1 MKAIFPVGLVLV
13 CLLSVFNW
21 GSAIAATTPDKAVSS
36 TSTTKV
42 APTTPVKKVAPVKK
56 ADVANKPVA
65 HKPRPP
71 IASKSKAASE
81 VVRTTELPSTNIDLS
96 LPPEMVRQLQPIGTV
111 PIVKRAP
118 LLPPLFEEK
127 PKEESKFQLNGRLI
141 SNEMQLQLR
150 NEERREIE
158 GAALEFQFNQ

>member
-1 MKAIFPVGLVLV
+1 
-13 CLLSVFNW
+13 
-21 GSAIAATTPDKAVSS
+21 
-36 TSTTKV
+36 
-42 APTTPVKKVAPVKK
+42 
-56 ADVANKPVA
+56 
-65 HKPRPP
+65 
-71 IASKSKAASE
+71 
-81 VVRTTELPSTNIDLS
+81 
-96 LPPEMVRQLQPIGTV
+96 MVRQLQPIGTV

>member
-1 MKAIFPVGLVLV
+1 MKAIFPAGLVLV

-21 GSAIAATTPDKAVSS
+21 GSAMAAATPDKAVSS
-36 TSTTKV
+36 TTTNKLV
-42 APTTPVKKVAPVKK
+42 TTTPVKKAAPVKK
-56 ADVANKPVA
+56 PDTAKKPAA
-65 HKPRPP
+65 HKQRPP

-111 PIVKRAP
+111 PIVKRTP

-127 PKEESKFQLNGRLI
+127 PKEDSKFQLNGRLI

-150 NEERREIE
+150 NEDRREIE

>member
-1 MKAIFPVGLVLV
+1 MKAIFPAGLVLV

-21 GSAIAATTPDKAVSS
+21 GSAMAATTPDKAVSS
-36 TSTTKV
+36 TSTTKM
-42 APTTPVKKVAPVKK
+42 ATTTPVKKAAPVKK
-56 ADVANKPVA
+56 PVP

-71 IASKSKAASE
+71 IAAKSKPASD

-118 LLPPLFEEK
+118 LLPPLFGEK

-150 NEERREIE
+150 NEERREVE
-158 GAALEFQFNQ
+158 GAALEFQFIQ